1 MYVVISWCVSLF
13 FFHFRREPS
22 AHLRRQTKIDQTS
35 TTIVCLP
42 FHNNITNNNNPLD
55 YIIYCTVHICEDLR
69 YCYHEDR
76 HQIIIIMGSENEES
90 KIAEASDAADI
101 SNITS
106 TSTSISTTSI
116 STTSIS
122 TTSISTT
129 SISSADKAKAT
140 NDTTTLKIQ

>member
-35 TTIVCLP
+35 TTIVWLP

-76 HQIIIIMGSENEES
+76 YQIIIIMGSENEES

-122 TTSISTT
+122 
-129 SISSADKAKAT
+129 SADKAKAT